1 MSNELAS
8 LQTPISDACSESK
21 QTSKMELLAKAAS
34 GFQALAIF
42 AKRFFLYSYICT
54 CIVRTQ
60 NN

>member
-8 LQTPISDACSESK
+8 LQTAVSDACSESN

-42 AKRFFLYSYICT
+42 AKGFFLYSYIYK
-54 CIVRTQ
+54 CIVRTIT
-60 NN
+60 